1 MACLTEPTVP
11 IKNEGRLLKTVR
23 YGPMNIDTYREFRI
37 EKNDNNGDE
46 IRFVIEKM
54 RKENPYLYMIIE
66 IERYYLKNRDQV
78 EINTQ
83 YMALNR
89 LPKRVKAR
97 KNIPKFGRALTSGNE
112 GVTVIGTP
120 VYITPVGEDADE
132 WAKKMNKHYKD
143 LESKYN
149 IFKCNKYGIDLDID
163 TLVIKDNK
171 PTKEKF
177 SSELND
183 VHDRINSKNATSKF
197 KIFKPSGMA
206 MNIMNKLKNDET
218 ESDNDSKSSKGFK
231 KKGGYLPPGMKRM
244 VQRPKNP
251 DTTYSVVVK
260 NIPQHIDSRDVE
272 KLLKDM
278 FKGYGDIHR
287 IKALR
292 DNSGNEGTKNRG
304 IAFIDYYEKESVNNA
319 ISDPNTHSRV
329 IEHMVLGVE
338 EKKEFK

>member
-1 MACLTEPTVP
+1 MATQSKPDT
-11 IKNEGRLLKTVR
+11 IQNHTKLLKTIR
-23 YGPMNIDTYREFRI
+23 YGPMSIDTYREFRI
-37 EKNDNNGDE
+37 DKNDKNSDE
-46 IRFVIEKM
+46 IKFAVNKM
-54 RKENPYLYMIIE
+54 VRDNPYLYMIVE
-66 IERYYLKNRDQV
+66 IQKFFLKNRDEI

-83 YMALNR
+83 YMVLNR
-89 LPKRVKAR
+89 PPKRVKAR
-97 KNIPKFGRALTSGNE
+97 KNIPKFGRALTAGNE

-120 VYITPVGEDADE
+120 VYITPVGEDTDE
-132 WAKKMNKHYKD
+132 WAKKMNKEFQEQER
-143 LESKYN
+143 LYN
-149 IFKCNKYGIDLDID
+149 IFQCDKYGVNLTEDAIVKND
-163 TLVIKDNK
+163 TTNK
-171 PTKEKF
+171 PKV

-183 VHDRINSKNATSKF
+183 VHDRINSKNAKSKF

-206 MNIMNKLKNDET
+206 MNIMNKLKKEDD
-218 ESDNDSKSSKGFK
+218 SDNDSKSSTGFK

-272 KLLKDM
+272 KMLREM

-338 EKKEFK
+338 QKKEFK